1 MDEAKKR
8 ELEELRKQID
18 PKVLE
23 RVSKAMS
30 GGGGGGGG
38 GAAPAST
45 PSGGGSGGGGG
56 RPAGRPP
63 RSHGSSLS
71 ELKAR
76 IARREKELDLPD
88 DPDIPAPSGTKGA
101 SAVVKPTIPKA
112 PEGPLKDFIIYDINM
127 MRGRQIL
134 AYMQRMGL
142 QRAHVTGDPKR
153 FLEALINAL
162 NSEEDSY
169 LSIIAHVDSFP
180 IVNAILDSDEL
191 RTLRMKMP
199 QLVGIAKFAVYEQ
212 DRELARLTSV
222 DARYVMNLRHEPAFN
237 KKRIE
242 QVLKLLHRPF

>member
-30 GGGGGGGG
+30 GGGGG
-38 GAAPAST
+38 AAPAST
-45 PSGGGSGGGGG
+45 PSGGGGG
-56 RPAGRPP
+56 RPVGRPP

-88 DPDIPAPSGTKGA
+88 DPDIPAPSGSKGA
-101 SAVVKPTIPKA
+101 GATAKPAEPKA
-112 PEGPLKDFIIYDINM
+112 PAGPLKDFIIYDINM

-162 NSEEDSY
+162 NTEEEGY
-169 LSIIAHVDSFP
+169 LSILSHVESFP

-191 RTLRMKMP
+191 RALRMKMP
-199 QLVGIAKFAVYEQ
+199 QLIGIAKFAIYEE

-222 DARYVMNLRHEPAFN
+222 DARYVINMRHEPAFN